1 MSGIKSLFE
10 DFIEA
15 LATTGDLH
23 DEHERAR
30 SYMAA
35 GINLKDWDLK
45 DIRAADQLAKETE
58 LARRIS
64 RS

>member
-10 DFIEA
+10 DFSDA
-15 LATTGDLH
+15 LATTSDLH

-35 GINLKDWDLK
+35 GIDLK
-45 DIRAADQLAKETE
+45 AWELDQIREADRLAKEAE

>member
-15 LATTGDLH
+15 LATTSDLH

-30 SYMAA
+30 SYMEA
-35 GINLKDWDLK
+35 GIDLKAWDLEQ
-45 DIRAADQLAKETE
+45 IRSADQLAKECE

>member
-1 MSGIKSLFE
+1 VSGIKSLFE
-10 DFIEA
+10 DFTEA
-15 LATTGDLH
+15 LATTSDLH

-30 SYMAA
+30 SYLAA
-35 GINLKDWDLK
+35 GIDLK
-45 DIRAADQLAKETE
+45 SWQLDEIREADRLAKETE